1 MRKGENRLLPLLA
14 KMPFGVYFLL
24 AVVTLMVCIGGV
36 ILFFMTAAG
45 RIYPEVCV
53 EKTAV
58 PVRDVNGAALD
69 SSGNLYIGSAGY
81 SAIQVFDQEGRFLE
95 RICIPT
101 YKAVSSSFV
110 WYLDDRDRLV
120 IYTFRDYDRLEFEGG
135 QAAVTAH
142 YGDRPAFEAAVE
154 EAGLDLYDSGKTW
167 QGSDGTVCRVDLLG
181 RVHVT
186 QPGQEPAII
195 FLEVPRFPPPVPVCW
210 IIAACGMLATVY
222 LVLTAVRVEE
232 CRRRRPEAS
241 ASGDMLKF

>member
-1 MRKGENRLLPLLA
+1 MRSGKTGLLPVLA
-14 KMPFGVYFLL
+14 KLSFGVYLLL
-24 AVVTLMVCIGGV
+24 AAVTLLICASGI

-45 RIYPEVCV
+45 HIYPEVRV

-58 PVRDVNGAALD
+58 PVRDVNGVAVD
-69 SSGNLYIGSAGY
+69 SSGNLYVGSAGY
-81 SAIQVFDQEGRFLE
+81 SAIQVFDQEGHFLE
-95 RICIPT
+95 RICIPA
-101 YKAVSSSFV
+101 YKAVSGSFA
-110 WYLDDRDRLV
+110 WRLEDGDRLV
-120 IYTFRDYDRLEFEGG
+120 VYTFRDYGRLEFEGG

-154 EAGLDLYDSGKTW
+154 EAGLDLYSGGKTW
-167 QGSDGTVCRVDLLG
+167 QGRDGMACRVDLLG